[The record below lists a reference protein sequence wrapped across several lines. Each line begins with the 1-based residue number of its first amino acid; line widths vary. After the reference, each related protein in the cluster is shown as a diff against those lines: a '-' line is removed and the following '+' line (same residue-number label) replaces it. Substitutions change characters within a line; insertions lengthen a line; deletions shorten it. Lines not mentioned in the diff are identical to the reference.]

1 MIKRKYGKN
10 KELLSIVGLGGIS
23 VKGEG
28 QNKANDIASKA
39 YDKGVNYFDV
49 APGYGDAQEL
59 FGKALISFRK
69 NIFLACKTAKRDQKE
84 SLKDLENSLRLLKT
98 DYFDL
103 YQLHGMKTKE
113 DFEKVISPGG
123 AMETLIKAK
132 EDGKVKNLGFSCH
145 SIEVAK
151 LLINHYDFDSILF
164 PVNWALILKNDF
176 GPEIIS
182 ICKEKNISILALK
195 AMANK
200 MWDDNIRGKYQNC
213 WYEPLD
219 DDEMIKLS
227 IRFTL
232 SQPIVSFLPP
242 GNPDL
247 FLKGLEYAEKFQPIT
262 EEELNLLAIKA
273 KNTNTIGSKTEV
285 FI

>member
-10 KELLSIVGLGGIS
+10 NDMLSVVGLGGIS
-23 VKGEG
+23 VKGKG
-28 QNKANDIASKA
+28 QKTANEITSIA
-39 YDKGVNYFDV
+39 YERGVNYFDV

-69 NIFLACKTAKRDQKE
+69 KIFLACKTSKRDEKE
-84 SLKDLENSLRLLKT
+84 STKDLENSLKLLKT

-113 DFEKVISPGG
+113 DFQKATSSHGV
-123 AMETLIKAK
+123 MNTLIKAR
-132 EDGKVKNLGFSCH
+132 EEGKIRNLGFSCH
-145 SIEVAK
+145 STEVAK
-151 LLINHYDFDSILF
+151 LLIEYFNFDSILF

-176 GPEIIS
+176 GPEIIDL
-182 ICKEKNISILALK
+182 CQEKNISILALK

-200 MWDDNIRGKYQNC
+200 MWDDNVRGKYQNC

-219 DDEMIKLS
+219 DHNMIDLS
-227 IRFTL
+227 VKFTL
-232 SQPIVSFLPP
+232 SQPVVSFLPP
-242 GNPDL
+242 GDPDL
-247 FLKGLEYAEKFQPIT
+247 FLKGLESAEKFHPINN
-262 EEELNLLAIKA
+262 EEIEFLKA
-273 KNTNTIGSKTEV
+273 KAKKTNPIGSKTEV

>member
-1 MIKRKYGKN
+1 M
-10 KELLSIVGLGGIS
+10 
-23 VKGEG
+23 
-28 QNKANDIASKA
+28 
-39 YDKGVNYFDV
+39 
-49 APGYGDAQEL
+49 
-59 FGKALISFRK
+59 
-69 NIFLACKTAKRDQKE
+69 
-84 SLKDLENSLRLLKT
+84 
-98 DYFDL
+98 
-103 YQLHGMKTKE
+103 
-113 DFEKVISPGG
+113 
-123 AMETLIKAK
+123 
-132 EDGKVKNLGFSCH
+132 
-145 SIEVAK
+145 
-151 LLINHYDFDSILF
+151 
-164 PVNWALILKNDF
+164 LKNDF
-176 GPEIIS
+176 GPEIINL
-182 ICKEKNISILALK
+182 CKEKNISILALK

-200 MWDDNIRGKYQNC
+200 MWDNNIRGKYQNC